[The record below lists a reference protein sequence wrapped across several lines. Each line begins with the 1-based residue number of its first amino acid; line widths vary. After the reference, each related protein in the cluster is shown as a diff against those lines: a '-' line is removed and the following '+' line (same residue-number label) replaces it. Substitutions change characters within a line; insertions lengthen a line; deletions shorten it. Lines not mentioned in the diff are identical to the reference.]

1 MSTTD
6 TTGKNPQTAKGNG
19 VPWLA
24 LFVVAAL
31 VTVVYVS
38 LSVAAWVRAD
48 DSDLTADAWTRL
60 TFVLH
65 GVEAIAFTA
74 IGWLFGRE
82 VHRSEAESAKKDKEQ
97 AQETATSA
105 QATTEQVREEKTAAL
120 LRGQDA
126 ESRGRELAEGI
137 RVANLARA
145 QAGPSGAGAPTGRD
159 AEGGDE
165 LSPADDGTRSLP
177 PAGSTSAGP
186 AVDAVPDHL
195 VALADRLFPPR

>member
-6 TTGKNPQTAKGNG
+6 TTTTNPQPAKGNG

-24 LFVVAAL
+24 LFIVAAL
-31 VTVVYVS
+31 VTVVYAS

-48 DSDLTADAWTRL
+48 DSDVTADVWTRL

-82 VHRSEAESAKKDKEQ
+82 VHRGEAESAKKDKEQ
-97 AQETATSA
+97 AQETV
-105 QATTEQVREEKTAAL
+105 EQVREEKTAAL
-120 LRGQDA
+120 LRERDA
-126 ESRGRELAEGI
+126 ESRGRELAEGV

-145 QAGPSGAGAPTGRD
+145 RTGPSGASAPTGQD
-159 AEGGDE
+159 TDGGDE
-165 LSPADDGTRSLP
+165 VSPADDGTRSLP
-177 PAGSTSAGP
+177 PAGSTGAGP

-195 VALADRLFPPR
+195 VGLADRLFPPR